1 MGYTTIDNKR
11 IYGKNFS
18 YGRFGATDISYKS
31 FMKHKEQLEDVVYT
45 GAMLEDMFGCKF
57 PEVSFKLS
65 EIHLVDFLDL
75 VSIIRAF
82 GIHYHASKKPTIQER
97 RALRRSII
105 SRITN

>member
-1 MGYTTIDNKR
+1 MGYTTIGGKR
-11 IYGKNFS
+11 IYGKYFS
-18 YGRFGATDISYKS
+18 YGRFGATNIPYKL
-31 FMKHKEQLEDVVYT
+31 FLKHKDQLEDIVYT
-45 GAMLEDMFGCKF
+45 GAMLEDKFGCKF
-57 PEVSFKLS
+57 PDISFRLS

-75 VSIIRAF
+75 VSVLRAF